1 MQFGEP
7 IGGIVTEPGLH
18 WRLPFIQEVRRFDKR
33 MLDWDGDVSQIPTLG
48 REFIIVDTTAR
59 WRIADPLQFLRSV
72 RDETGARTRLDDI
85 LDSATRDVVSGTE
98 LEEIVRSADW
108 DVDVSQ
114 LAEEDA
120 AALEQTDL
128 ERPNLGREQLERDM
142 LTAAT
147 RQMPSLGIELVDVR
161 IKRINYID
169 SVRDQVES
177 RMISERQSI
186 AARFRSEGEG
196 RSQEILGNMERELRR
211 IVGNRIGSD
220 VLTVGRVEIANRA
233 RDEIQEAMDRYE
245 NGIRIITVELQDVVP
260 PLRVQPA
267 FNEVNEARQELERMV
282 NDATR
287 QANEAIPRAEGTAKR
302 TIAEAEG
309 YATERVNRA
318 LGEAARFTSIL
329 EEYRGVPEV
338 TRSRLYLETLNEV
351 LPRIGSVVVVQDG
364 QAGPFPL
371 LNLPSAQRPLQ
382 NQAASQ

>member
-1 MQFGEP
+1 MKNLSFLALIAALVLLVTTRAAYIVDQAEQVILVQFGEP

-211 IVGNRIGSD
+211 ISSEAERQAQEIIGRADAEATRIYGAAYGED
-220 VLTVGRVEIANRA
+220 
-233 RDEIQEAMDRYE
+233 
-245 NGIRIITVELQDVVP
+245 
-260 PLRVQPA
+260 PA
-267 FNEVNEARQELERMV
+267 FYTFSKTLESYSTLGANTTLMI
-282 NDATR
+282 DA
-287 QANEAIPRAEGTAKR
+287 ESDFF
-302 TIAEAEG
+302 
-309 YATERVNRA
+309 
-318 LGEAARFTSIL
+318 RFLESTTS
-329 EEYRGVPEV
+329 P
-338 TRSRLYLETLNEV
+338 
-351 LPRIGSVVVVQDG
+351 
-364 QAGPFPL
+364 
-371 LNLPSAQRPLQ
+371 
-382 NQAASQ
+382 